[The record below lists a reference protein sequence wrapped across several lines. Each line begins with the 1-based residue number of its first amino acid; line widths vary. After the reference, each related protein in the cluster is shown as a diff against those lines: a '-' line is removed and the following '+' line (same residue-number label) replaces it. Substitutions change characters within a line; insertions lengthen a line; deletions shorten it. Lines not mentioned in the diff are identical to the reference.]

1 MFVRITTIQGSPQKT
16 AAAVEYVETTG
27 RPLLESSGGNRGVAV
42 LVDDEAGRT
51 VVASYWDTADARLA
65 SESALASQ
73 RGQAAAAGGGDVSVE
88 NYEVAVAQRL
98 AMPPAG
104 APARMLRA
112 QGEPGPETDDLIA
125 FYRSEALPLISGLG
139 GLCSIQ
145 LLVDRES
152 GRAISATAWADEAAL
167 AAAQDGLADAAARFA
182 ERFGDRITG
191 VENYSVVST
200 TLQMS

>member
-16 AAAVEYVETTG
+16 DAAVEFVETTG
-27 RPLLESSGGNRGVAV
+27 RPLLEASTGNRGIGV

-51 VVASYWDTADARLA
+51 LVASYWDTAAARLE
-65 SESALASQ
+65 SESALAGR
-73 RGQAAAAGGGDVSVE
+73 RGQAAAVAGGDVTVE
-88 NYEVAVAQRL
+88 NYEVVVAQRL

-104 APARMLRA
+104 APARLLRA
-112 QGEPGPETDDLIA
+112 QGEPGPETDELIA
-125 FYRSEALPLISGLG
+125 FYRSEALPLITGLA
-139 GLCSIQ
+139 GLCSVQ

-167 AAAQDGLADAAARFA
+167 AAAQDALAAAAAKFV

-191 VENYSVVST
+191 VEKYTVVST